1 MHNNDLQHL
10 KENYIN
16 YCSYQ
21 RKLDSKTVKAYS
33 LDLDQFFHFSESKND
48 PFSRNNLTEY
58 LCHLNKKYQPR
69 TAKRKLASLKA
80 FFNYLVYEEILPN
93 SPLSKIKTNFRE
105 PKTLPRT
112 IPTSVIR
119 QLLECMY
126 QLEEGST
133 LTPLQR
139 KHILRDIAVIEL
151 LFSTGLRVSELS
163 HLKQDDVDLKS
174 KTVRIYGKGARER
187 ILYVENEDVL
197 AALTKYQSSFQ
208 SERTQ
213 SDFFFINNWGNRYS
227 EQSIRNMIKKYAKS
241 TDFSVDITPHMFRH
255 SFATLLLE
263 ENVDIRYI
271 QKFLGHSSIVTTQ
284 IYTHISSHRQRSIL
298 KEKNP
303 RTLIVKGKLTNNQ

>member
-1 MHNNDLQHL
+1 MHNHDLKHL

-21 RKLDSKTVKAYS
+21 RKLNSKTVKAYS
-33 LDLDQFFHFSESKND
+33 LDLDQFFHFSESNGA
-48 PFSRNNLTEY
+48 PFSRNTLTEY
-58 LCHLNKKYQPR
+58 LCHLNKTYQPR

-80 FFNYLVYEEILPN
+80 FLNYLVYEEFLPV

-112 IPTSVIR
+112 IPANVIR
-119 QLLECMY
+119 QLLEYMY
-126 QLEEGST
+126 QLEECST
-133 LTPLQR
+133 LTPLQQ

-163 HLKQDDVDLKS
+163 HLKQDDVDLNS

-187 ILYVENEDVL
+187 VLYVENGDVL
-197 AALTKYQSSFQ
+197 AALAKYHNFYQP
-208 SERTQ
+208 EITQ
-213 SDFFFINNWGNRYS
+213 SDFFFLNNWGYRYS

-241 TDFSVDITPHMFRH
+241 IDAPESMTPHMFRH
-255 SFATLLLE
+255 SFATFLLE
-263 ENVDIRYI
+263 EDVDIRYI

-284 IYTHISSHRQRSIL
+284 VYTHISSNKTRNIL
-298 KEKNP
+298 KTKNP
-303 RTLIVKGKLTNNQ
+303 RNFVLEK